1 MTTKIRAVH
10 FLLSGDRLG
19 LRFGSARLVRRRR
32 LLSVAI
38 VALAALVV
46 GCGGSTPTAS
56 PAPPSPA
63 PSEPSGGE
71 IEHRTGA
78 TDLILREEVGGGFVP
93 MWFFA
98 TQAPFFSLYGDGTVV
113 YRDESAPLPEPG
125 ADGIVRAQPFRRAQL
140 TEEQVQE
147 LLRFALTE
155 GGLATALPHYDNPG
169 VADAPTTIFQIRAGG
184 VDKTV
189 EVYALGLEAGGQ
201 VDPARR
207 AFVRL
212 DERLRGLTSG
222 GALGGSVWTPD
233 RWRGVLIEAGG
244 VGEPR
249 AWPWRDFAPADFRPA
264 TDDVPMP
271 HRTLASAEVAALG
284 LDGIEGGFHGLL
296 LAGPNGVTY
305 TFGLR
310 PLLPDETE

>member
-1 MTTKIRAVH
+1 MTSEIRSVH
-10 FLLSGDRLG
+10 FLVPGDRPRLH
-19 LRFGSARLVRRRR
+19 LASARLVRRRR
-32 LLSVAI
+32 LLSGAV
-38 VALAALVV
+38 VALAALVLA
-46 GCGGSTPTAS
+46 CGGPTPTAS
-56 PAPPSPA
+56 PAPTSPA
-63 PSEPSGGE
+63 PSEPSGNA
-71 IEHRTGA
+71 IEHPTGA

-93 MWFFA
+93 IWFFA
-98 TQAPFFSLYGDGTVV
+98 TQAPFFSLYGDGTVI

-125 ADGIVRAQPFRRAQL
+125 ADGVVRAQPFRRARL

-169 VADAPTTIFQIRAGG
+169 VADAPTTIFRIRAGG

-189 EVYALGLEAGGQ
+189 TVYALGLEAGGQ

-222 GALGGSVWTPD
+222 GTLGGPVWTAD
-233 RWRGVLIEAGG
+233 RWRGVLTEAGG
-244 VGEPR
+244 VGEARP
-249 AWPWRDFAPADFRPA
+249 WPWRDFGPADFRQA
-264 TDDVPMP
+264 TDEVPMP
-271 HRTLASAEVAALG
+271 HRTLSPADVAVLG

-310 PLLPDETE
+310 PLLPDEAE